1 MMSGNRYHIETMKE
15 GGTSMKF
22 MQSICLITEDVPKLT
37 EFYQKVLQ
45 IKTDINDVHVEII
58 VEGGGIT
65 IYSKSAAEKDMG
77 FDFSKYNGN
86 GMTTFSF
93 IVEDVD
99 AEYERL
105 QSLDRDIEFITAPT
119 TYPWGA
125 RSMHFRDLDGNIICF
140 VGC

>member
-1 MMSGNRYHIETMKE
+1 
-15 GGTSMKF
+15 MKF
-22 MQSICLITEDVPKLT
+22 AQGICLITEDVQKLA

-45 IKTDINDVHVEII
+45 TKTDINNIHVEII

-65 IYSKSAAEKDMG
+65 IYSKSVAENDMG
-77 FDFSKYNGN
+77 FNFNNYHGTGLVK
-86 GMTTFSF
+86 FSF
-93 IVEDVD
+93 FVENVD

-105 QSLDRDIEFITAPT
+105 KSLNMNIEFVAVPT

-140 VGC
+140 VNC